1 MKSINIK
8 QKKAVL
14 VIIMLV
20 AFFAAG
26 QLLFAS
32 PVSASLAESPE
43 FMGYMEDIAEDI
55 EEIHE
60 DMHLVAY
67 NIRLL
72 AYSNI
77 AIAVFLLIG
86 VIGLFKKN

>member
-20 AFFAAG
+20 AFFAVG
-26 QLLFAS
+26 QILFAS
-32 PVSASLAESPE
+32 PVSASLSPDFMEIMAEI
-43 FMGYMEDIAEDI
+43 GHDMEH
-55 EEIHE
+55 IHE
-60 DMHLVAY
+60 DMHVVAY
-67 NIRLL
+67 NLRLL